1 MEGNTQHFR
10 YIMFSYFKKG
20 KITNE
25 MQKTICVAYG
35 EGAVTDWMCQKWF
48 VKCLGTIDILDK

>member
-1 MEGNTQHFR
+1 
-10 YIMFSYFKKG
+10 MFSYFKKG